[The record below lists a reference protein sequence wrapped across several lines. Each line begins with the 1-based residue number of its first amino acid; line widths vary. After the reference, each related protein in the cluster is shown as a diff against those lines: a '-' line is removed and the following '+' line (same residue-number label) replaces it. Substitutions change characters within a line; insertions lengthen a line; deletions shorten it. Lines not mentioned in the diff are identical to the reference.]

1 MGEEILRLDH
11 ISKSFSG
18 VQALTDINISFK
30 RGEVHALVGENGA
43 GKSTMMN
50 VIFGNILPS
59 QGVIYL
65 KGSPMTVNDPK
76 VAQAQGIFMIHQE
89 GSLLDSLS
97 VMENV
102 FLSGLCKNRFGFLD
116 NKKIYQKTKE
126 VLELLEIGHIDPRR
140 RVEFLST
147 SERQLVEI
155 AKAIALNPALVI
167 MDEPT
172 ASISIKEVKILMN
185 IIRKLKEQEIGII
198 YISHKLEEIFEIAD
212 VISVLRDGTLVGTYA
227 NKDLNTD
234 RLVSLM
240 VGRQLGSEMEELQ
253 RNASRSANNNRED
266 ILNVEGIEIPEW
278 KTDVSF
284 RLKKGEVLGFAGL
297 VGAGRSEL
305 FEALIGYR
313 KSKVQRIVYQGKNIQ
328 IRNPAQGI
336 AQGIGMLSEDRREK
350 GIFAE
355 HTIRDNMN
363 IVNLKNLKRGLLLNK
378 KKENAVAGEMKQK
391 LNIKAADLKTRIK
404 NLSGGNQQK
413 VLLARFLSMKKMPQI
428 LVLDEPTHGIDVGA
442 KAEIYRIIKKLAED
456 NISIVLISSEMSELM
471 LLCDRM
477 IVMHEGKIT
486 GEINRSEFDQEL
498 IMQYAS
504 NLKTK

>member
-65 KGSPMTVNDPK
+65 KGSPVTVNDPK

-102 FLSGLCKNRFGFLD
+102 LLSGLCKNRFGFLD

-172 ASISIKEVKILMN
+172 ASISIKEVKI
-185 IIRKLKEQEIGII
+185 
-198 YISHKLEEIFEIAD
+198 
-212 VISVLRDGTLVGTYA
+212 
-227 NKDLNTD
+227 
-234 RLVSLM
+234 
-240 VGRQLGSEMEELQ
+240 
-253 RNASRSANNNRED
+253 
-266 ILNVEGIEIPEW
+266 
-278 KTDVSF
+278 
-284 RLKKGEVLGFAGL
+284 
-297 VGAGRSEL
+297 
-305 FEALIGYR
+305 
-313 KSKVQRIVYQGKNIQ
+313 
-328 IRNPAQGI
+328 
-336 AQGIGMLSEDRREK
+336 
-350 GIFAE
+350 
-355 HTIRDNMN
+355 
-363 IVNLKNLKRGLLLNK
+363 
-378 KKENAVAGEMKQK
+378 
-391 LNIKAADLKTRIK
+391 
-404 NLSGGNQQK
+404 
-413 VLLARFLSMKKMPQI
+413 
-428 LVLDEPTHGIDVGA
+428 
-442 KAEIYRIIKKLAED
+442 
-456 NISIVLISSEMSELM
+456 
-471 LLCDRM
+471 
-477 IVMHEGKIT
+477 
-486 GEINRSEFDQEL
+486 
-498 IMQYAS
+498 
-504 NLKTK
+504 